1 MASTVLY
8 MSMSLDGF
16 IAGPNE
22 GPDNG
27 LGEGATGCTSGSF
40 LAVGTTLRQ
49 PLRGCEARTAGSTTS
64 SCRRGL
70 W

>member
-22 GPDNG
+22 SPDNG
-27 LGEGATGCTSGSF
+27 LGDGGTGCTSGAF
-40 LAVGTTLRQ
+40 QAPRAATLRL
-49 PLRGCEARTAGSTTS
+49 PLRGFKG
-64 SCRRGL
+64 
-70 W
+70 

>member
-1 MASTVLY
+1 VSSTVLY

-27 LGEGATGCTSGSF
+27 LGDAGTACMSGYGRV
-40 LAVGTTLRQ
+40 LTPTTRESQ
-49 PLRGCEARTAGSTTS
+49 AARPV
-64 SCRRGL
+64 
-70 W
+70 